1 MRLTLKQKLIASFIL
16 VSALTLAFSSFLFYR
31 AWLDYAVKSKKAE
44 LLKQGRTLAVT
55 LASPRNGAEES
66 RLVEPIIRY
75 SAQITGARI
84 IVNDSSGRVLAD
96 FGRINLL
103 APEQLPQP
111 GAANRLGQRPGQLLR
126 PRPNQ
131 PLGATQN
138 KVTPNEG
145 GNPPQLNSEVA
156 YASVPINGAS
166 GGRVLL
172 VAAVRDIKRA
182 QGPAFT
188 ILLTSG
194 IISFIIASLAGLY
207 LAFTLLRPLDRL
219 KKAVRDMGQGKLLQ
233 QVPVETGD
241 EVGELLLAFN
251 VMSRKVD
258 AAYALQ
264 RDFASNASHELKT
277 PLTSIE
283 GFSKVLLEGQVADE
297 EQQRK
302 YLKIINT
309 ESRRVAKIVNDL
321 LAIARIDAG
330 TFKVTPSEID
340 TEAMLANI
348 CDKFTPLA
356 ENKSITLSMKPERL
370 SFVSD
375 GAIIEQIIGNL
386 VENAIKYTGEGG
398 SIDVAAEGAGAHVCF
413 RIKDTGRGIA
423 PADQRKIFNRFYR
436 TADPSPG
443 VNPNGAGGTGLGLA
457 ICSELTKVLGGKIEV
472 LSASGAGSE
481 FSVYVPKKQ

>member
-1 MRLTLKQKLIASFIL
+1 MSLTLKQKLIASFIL
-16 VSALTLAFSSFLFYR
+16 VSALTLALSSFLFYR
-31 AWLDYAVKSKKAE
+31 VWLDYAVKSKKAE

-55 LASPRNGAEES
+55 LGSPRNGAGES

-84 IVNDSSGRVLAD
+84 IVNDSSGRILAD

-103 APEQLPQP
+103 DSEQLPQS
-111 GAANRLGQRPGQLLR
+111 GAANRPGQFPQ
-126 PRPNQ
+126 PRPNR
-131 PLGATQN
+131 PLDGTQN
-138 KVTPNEG
+138 KVIPNTG
-145 GNPPQLNSEVA
+145 GNLPQLNSEVA
-156 YASVPINGAS
+156 FASVPINGAS

-182 QGPAFT
+182 QGPALT

-219 KKAVRDMGQGKLLQ
+219 KTAVRDMGQGKLLQ

-241 EVGELLLAFN
+241 EVGELLVAFN
-251 VMSRKVD
+251 TMSRKVD
-258 AAYALQ
+258 TAYALQ

-283 GFSKVLLEGQVADE
+283 GFSKVLLEGQVVDE

-302 YLKIINT
+302 YLKIINS

-330 TFKVTPSEID
+330 TFKVTLSEID
-340 TEAMLANI
+340 TEAMLSAI
-348 CDKFTPLA
+348 RDKFMPLA
-356 ENKSITLSMKPERL
+356 ENKRIALNIKSERL
-370 SFVSD
+370 PFVSD
-375 GAIIEQIIGNL
+375 EAITEQIVGNL
-386 VENAIKYTGEGG
+386 VENAIKYTGEDG
-398 SIDVAAEGAGAHVCF
+398 SVDVAVESIGTHVCF

-423 PADQRKIFNRFYR
+423 PADQQKIFNRFYR
-436 TADPSPG
+436 TA
-443 VNPNGAGGTGLGLA
+443 NPPAGANSNGDGGTGLGLA
-457 ICSELTKVLGGKIEV
+457 ICAELAKVLGGKIEV
-472 LSASGAGSE
+472 LSSLGAGSE
-481 FSVYVPKKQ
+481 FSVYIPKKR